1 METPVATYE
10 FDINESEGTVT
21 CRYQNLMGMTFSSLV
36 KLSDYSDI
44 EAAKVAA
51 TEAAMTNEETYK
63 KMMGGNNE

>member
-21 CRYQNLMGMTFSSLV
+21 CRYQNVMGMTFSALV
-36 KLSDYSDI
+36 KLSDYSDT

-51 TEAAMTNEETYK
+51 TEAAITNEENYK